1 MELNETFKFYGYYN
15 ISNILR
21 ILDDNKLDWNE
32 FIGRQKACFEM
43 VNTQTIKIVY
53 ENNFFNTNFNPVFTK
68 NYVYFEEDLNNICE
82 IIKKQTDCSG
92 YLLRAILVK
101 LYKKSTI
108 PNHVDTANGTFEFSR
123 RIHVPIITNE
133 NCIFNVGEESINMKV
148 GEIWEM
154 NNDKLSHSVVN
165 DGDEDRIHLIIDWC
179 EKTPTEVRVNF

>member
-1 MELNETFKFYGYYN
+1 MELNETFKFYGHYD

-32 FIGRQKACFEM
+32 YTMRQKSCYDM

-53 ENNFFNTNFNPVFTK
+53 DNKIFTPNFNPVYTK
-68 NYVYFEEDLNNICE
+68 NYDYFEEDLNKICE
-82 IIKKQTDCSG
+82 IIKKQTDGSG

-101 LYKKSTI
+101 LYKKSNI
-108 PNHVDTANGTFEFSR
+108 PKHVDSVNDTFKFSR

-165 DGDEDRIHLIIDWC
+165 GGDEDRVHLIIDWC
-179 EKTPTEVRVNF
+179 EKNPHRSEG